1 MGSFI
6 FLCLYSELNIF
17 PPWVVR
23 PPRFSNRFVLFGK
36 NLNLFFKDRMAI
48 SLQNGLI
55 AQRVVSFF
63 S

>member
-6 FLCLYSELNIF
+6 FLCIYSELNIF
-17 PPWVVR
+17 FPLVVR

-48 SLQNGLI
+48 PLQNGLI
-55 AQRVVSFF
+55 VQRVVSFF